1 MVNVNFLFRNRVLPK
16 ESQVLRGKGEDMG
29 QGNVNGIPAR
39 EILSMLRKAI
49 REDWPVTHEQK
60 IKSAQTI
67 ARIVENADNIF
78 SPKDVMTATR
88 VQLEMSNSN
97 IKNAIA
103 VDYAELQ
110 REKFDLL
117 SSLEKNIAYSLADG
131 PDQGPIVSDTPMPSI
146 EYIDISPQEP
156 EE

>member
-1 MVNVNFLFRNRVLPK
+1 
-16 ESQVLRGKGEDMG
+16 MG
-29 QGNVNGIPAR
+29 DGAIDGVPAR

-49 REDWPVTHEQK
+49 REDWPVSHEQK

-97 IKNAIA
+97 IKNALA

-110 REKFDLL
+110 REKFEVL
-117 SSLEKNIAYSLADG
+117 SNLEKITSYSMADG
-131 PDQGPIVSDTPMPSI
+131 PQIGEIVSDNPMPSI
-146 EYIDISPQEP
+146 EYIDITPQEP

>member
-1 MVNVNFLFRNRVLPK
+1 
-16 ESQVLRGKGEDMG
+16 MG
-29 QGNVNGIPAR
+29 DGVIDGVPAR

-49 REDWPVTHEQK
+49 REDWPVSHEQK

-97 IKNAIA
+97 IKNALA

-110 REKFDLL
+110 REKFEVL
-117 SSLEKNIAYSLADG
+117 SNLEKITSYSMADG
-131 PDQGPIVSDTPMPSI
+131 PQIGEIVSDSPMPSI
-146 EYIDISPQEP
+146 EYIDITP
-156 EE
+156 EEDAS

>member
-1 MVNVNFLFRNRVLPK
+1 
-16 ESQVLRGKGEDMG
+16 MG
-29 QGNVNGIPAR
+29 DGVIEGVPAR

-49 REDWPVTHEQK
+49 REDWPVSHEQK

-97 IKNAIA
+97 IKNALA

-110 REKFDLL
+110 REKFEVL
-117 SSLEKNIAYSLADG
+117 SNLEKITSYSMADG
-131 PDQGPIVSDTPMPSI
+131 PQIGEIVSDTPMPSI
-146 EYIDISPQEP
+146 EYIDITP
-156 EE
+156 EEDAS

>member
-1 MVNVNFLFRNRVLPK
+1 
-16 ESQVLRGKGEDMG
+16 MG
-29 QGNVNGIPAR
+29 DGVIEGVPAR

-49 REDWPVTHEQK
+49 REDWPVSHEQK

-97 IKNAIA
+97 IKNALA

-110 REKFDLL
+110 REKFEVL
-117 SSLEKNIAYSLADG
+117 SNLEKITSYSMADG
-131 PDQGPIVSDTPMPSI
+131 PQIGEIVSDSPMPSI
-146 EYIDISPQEP
+146 EYIDITPQEP

>member
-1 MVNVNFLFRNRVLPK
+1 
-16 ESQVLRGKGEDMG
+16 MG
-29 QGNVNGIPAR
+29 DGAIDGVPAR

-49 REDWPVTHEQK
+49 REDWPVSHEQK

-97 IKNAIA
+97 IKNALA

-110 REKFDLL
+110 REKFEVL
-117 SSLEKNIAYSLADG
+117 SNLEKITSYSMADG
-131 PDQGPIVSDTPMPSI
+131 PQIGEIVSDSPMPSI
-146 EYIDISPQEP
+146 EYIDVTPQEP

>member
-1 MVNVNFLFRNRVLPK
+1 MGS
-16 ESQVLRGKGEDMG
+16 SQVDG
-29 QGNVNGIPAR
+29 VPAR

-49 REDWPVTHEQK
+49 KEDWPVTHEQK
-60 IKSAQTI
+60 IKSVETI
-67 ARIVENADNIF
+67 SRIVENADGNF

-110 REKFDLL
+110 REKFEVL
-117 SSLEKNIAYSLADG
+117 SNLEKMTSYSMADG
-131 PDQGPIVSDTPMPSI
+131 PQIGEIVSDAPMPSI
-146 EYIDISPQEP
+146 EYIDVTPQEGDND
-156 EE
+156 

>member
-1 MVNVNFLFRNRVLPK
+1 
-16 ESQVLRGKGEDMG
+16 MG
-29 QGNVNGIPAR
+29 DGVIDGVPAR

-49 REDWPVTHEQK
+49 REDWPVSHEQK

-97 IKNAIA
+97 IKNALA

-110 REKFDLL
+110 REKFEVL
-117 SSLEKNIAYSLADG
+117 SNLEKITSYSMADG
-131 PDQGPIVSDTPMPSI
+131 PQIGEIVSDTPMPSI
-146 EYIDISPQEP
+146 EYIDITPQEP

>member
-1 MVNVNFLFRNRVLPK
+1 
-16 ESQVLRGKGEDMG
+16 MG
-29 QGNVNGIPAR
+29 DGVIDGVPAR

-49 REDWPVTHEQK
+49 REDWPVSHEQK

-97 IKNAIA
+97 TTAPSGVICGVTSNFK
-103 VDYAELQ
+103 
-110 REKFDLL
+110 
-117 SSLEKNIAYSLADG
+117 LALRKATDAA
-131 PDQGPIVSDTPMPSI
+131 PLPLFTW
-146 EYIDISPQEP
+146 
-156 EE
+156 

>member
-1 MVNVNFLFRNRVLPK
+1 
-16 ESQVLRGKGEDMG
+16 MG
-29 QGNVNGIPAR
+29 DGVIDGVPAR

-49 REDWPVTHEQK
+49 REDWPVSHEQK

-97 IKNAIA
+97 IKNALA

-110 REKFDLL
+110 REKFEVL
-117 SSLEKNIAYSLADG
+117 SNLEKITSYSMADG
-131 PDQGPIVSDTPMPSI
+131 PQIGEIVSDTPMPSI
-146 EYIDISPQEP
+146 EYIDVTPQEP

>member
-1 MVNVNFLFRNRVLPK
+1 
-16 ESQVLRGKGEDMG
+16 MG
-29 QGNVNGIPAR
+29 DGVIDGVPAR

-49 REDWPVTHEQK
+49 REDWPVSHEQK

-97 IKNAIA
+97 IKNALA

-110 REKFDLL
+110 REKFEVL
-117 SSLEKNIAYSLADG
+117 SNLEKITSYSMADG
-131 PDQGPIVSDTPMPSI
+131 PQIGEIVSDSPMPSI
-146 EYIDISPQEP
+146 EYIDITPQEP

>member
-1 MVNVNFLFRNRVLPK
+1 
-16 ESQVLRGKGEDMG
+16 MG
-29 QGNVNGIPAR
+29 DGAIDGVPAR

-49 REDWPVTHEQK
+49 REDWPVSHEQK

-97 IKNAIA
+97 IKNALA

-110 REKFDLL
+110 REKFEVL
-117 SSLEKNIAYSLADG
+117 SNLEKITSYSMADG
-131 PDQGPIVSDTPMPSI
+131 PQIGEIVSDTPMPSI
-146 EYIDISPQEP
+146 EYIDVTP
-156 EE
+156 EEES

>member
-1 MVNVNFLFRNRVLPK
+1 
-16 ESQVLRGKGEDMG
+16 MG
-29 QGNVNGIPAR
+29 DGAIDGVPAR

-49 REDWPVTHEQK
+49 REDWPVSHEQK

-97 IKNAIA
+97 IKNALA

-110 REKFDLL
+110 REKFEVL
-117 SSLEKNIAYSLADG
+117 SNLEKITSYSMADG
-131 PDQGPIVSDTPMPSI
+131 PRIGEIVSDTPMPSI
-146 EYIDISPQEP
+146 EYIDITPQEP

>member
-1 MVNVNFLFRNRVLPK
+1 
-16 ESQVLRGKGEDMG
+16 MG
-29 QGNVNGIPAR
+29 DGAIDGVPAR

-49 REDWPVTHEQK
+49 REDWPVSHEQK

-97 IKNAIA
+97 IKNALA

-110 REKFDLL
+110 REKFEVL
-117 SSLEKNIAYSLADG
+117 SNLEKITSYSMADG
-131 PDQGPIVSDTPMPSI
+131 PQIGEIVSDTPMPSI
-146 EYIDISPQEP
+146 EYIDVTPQEP

>member
-1 MVNVNFLFRNRVLPK
+1 
-16 ESQVLRGKGEDMG
+16 MG
-29 QGNVNGIPAR
+29 DGVIEGVPAR

-49 REDWPVTHEQK
+49 REDWPVSHEQK

-97 IKNAIA
+97 IKNALA

-110 REKFDLL
+110 REKFEVL
-117 SSLEKNIAYSLADG
+117 SNLEKITSYSMADG
-131 PDQGPIVSDTPMPSI
+131 PQIGEIVSDAPMPSI
-146 EYIDISPQEP
+146 EYIDVTPQEP

>member
-1 MVNVNFLFRNRVLPK
+1 
-16 ESQVLRGKGEDMG
+16 MG
-29 QGNVNGIPAR
+29 DGAIDGVPAR

-49 REDWPVTHEQK
+49 REDWPVSHEQK

-97 IKNAIA
+97 IKNALA

-110 REKFDLL
+110 REKFEVL
-117 SSLEKNIAYSLADG
+117 SNLEKITSYSMADG
-131 PDQGPIVSDTPMPSI
+131 PQIGEIVSDSPMPSI
-146 EYIDISPQEP
+146 EYIDITPQEP

>member
-1 MVNVNFLFRNRVLPK
+1 
-16 ESQVLRGKGEDMG
+16 MG
-29 QGNVNGIPAR
+29 DGVIEGVPAR

-49 REDWPVTHEQK
+49 REDWPVSHEQK

-97 IKNAIA
+97 IKNALA

-110 REKFDLL
+110 REKFEVL
-117 SSLEKNIAYSLADG
+117 SNLEKITSYSMADG
-131 PDQGPIVSDTPMPSI
+131 PQIGEIVSDTPMPSI
-146 EYIDISPQEP
+146 EYIDITPQEP

>member
-1 MVNVNFLFRNRVLPK
+1 
-16 ESQVLRGKGEDMG
+16 MG
-29 QGNVNGIPAR
+29 DGAIDGVPAR

-49 REDWPVTHEQK
+49 REDWPVSHEQK

-97 IKNAIA
+97 IKNALA

-110 REKFDLL
+110 REKFEVL
-117 SSLEKNIAYSLADG
+117 SNLEKITSYSMADG
-131 PDQGPIVSDTPMPSI
+131 PQIGEIVSDTPMPSI
-146 EYIDISPQEP
+146 EYIDVTP
-156 EE
+156 ENES

>member
-1 MVNVNFLFRNRVLPK
+1 
-16 ESQVLRGKGEDMG
+16 MG
-29 QGNVNGIPAR
+29 DGVIEGVPAR

-49 REDWPVTHEQK
+49 REDWPVSHEQK

-97 IKNAIA
+97 IKNALA

-110 REKFDLL
+110 REKFEVL
-117 SSLEKNIAYSLADG
+117 SNLEKITSYSMADG
-131 PDQGPIVSDTPMPSI
+131 PQIGEIVSDTPMPSI
-146 EYIDISPQEP
+146 EYIDVTP
-156 EE
+156 ENES

>member
-1 MVNVNFLFRNRVLPK
+1 
-16 ESQVLRGKGEDMG
+16 MG
-29 QGNVNGIPAR
+29 DGVIDGVPAR

-49 REDWPVTHEQK
+49 REDWPVSHEQK

-97 IKNAIA
+97 IKNALA

-110 REKFDLL
+110 REKFEVL
-117 SSLEKNIAYSLADG
+117 SNLEKITSYSMADG
-131 PDQGPIVSDTPMPSI
+131 PQIGEIVSDTPMPSI
-146 EYIDISPQEP
+146 EYIDITP
-156 EE
+156 ENES

>member
-1 MVNVNFLFRNRVLPK
+1 
-16 ESQVLRGKGEDMG
+16 MG
-29 QGNVNGIPAR
+29 DGAIDGVPAR

-49 REDWPVTHEQK
+49 REDWPVSHEQK

-97 IKNAIA
+97 IKNALA

-110 REKFDLL
+110 REKFEVL
-117 SSLEKNIAYSLADG
+117 SNL
-131 PDQGPIVSDTPMPSI
+131 
-146 EYIDISPQEP
+146 
-156 EE
+156 

>member
-1 MVNVNFLFRNRVLPK
+1 
-16 ESQVLRGKGEDMG
+16 MG
-29 QGNVNGIPAR
+29 DGAIDGVPAR

-49 REDWPVTHEQK
+49 REDWPVSHEQK

-97 IKNAIA
+97 IKNALA

-110 REKFDLL
+110 REKFEVL
-117 SSLEKNIAYSLADG
+117 SNLEKITSYSMADG
-131 PDQGPIVSDTPMPSI
+131 PQIGEIVSDTPMPSI
-146 EYIDISPQEP
+146 EYIDITPQEP

>member
-1 MVNVNFLFRNRVLPK
+1 
-16 ESQVLRGKGEDMG
+16 MG
-29 QGNVNGIPAR
+29 DGVIDGVPAR

-49 REDWPVTHEQK
+49 REDWPVSHEQK

-97 IKNAIA
+97 IKNALA

-110 REKFDLL
+110 REKFEVL
-117 SSLEKNIAYSLADG
+117 SNLEKITSYSMADG
-131 PDQGPIVSDTPMPSI
+131 PQIGEIVSDTPMPSI
-146 EYIDISPQEP
+146 EYIDITP
-156 EE
+156 EEDAS

>member
-1 MVNVNFLFRNRVLPK
+1 
-16 ESQVLRGKGEDMG
+16 MG
-29 QGNVNGIPAR
+29 DGVIEGVPAR

-49 REDWPVTHEQK
+49 REDWPVSHEQK

-97 IKNAIA
+97 IKNALA

-110 REKFDLL
+110 REKFEVL
-117 SSLEKNIAYSLADG
+117 SNLEKITSYSMADG
-131 PDQGPIVSDTPMPSI
+131 PQIGEIVSDTPMPSI
-146 EYIDISPQEP
+146 EYIDVTPQEP